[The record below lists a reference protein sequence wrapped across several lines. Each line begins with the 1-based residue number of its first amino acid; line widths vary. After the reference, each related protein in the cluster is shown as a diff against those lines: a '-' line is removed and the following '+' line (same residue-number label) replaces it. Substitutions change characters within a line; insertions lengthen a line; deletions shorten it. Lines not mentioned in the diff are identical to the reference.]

1 MTHRLRSRF
10 VSLFMGRNV
19 ALASWTLVLI
29 FSANYQKRLKGSLG
43 AAATVQSVGYVLDCS
58 TGTIVKFGSIMTS
71 VNIKRERFRPQLAT
85 WLMIGTLTIAALV
98 AIAWFAGNGLITTIF
113 EQLDQLQQTPP
124 DWVATPM
131 ALGKYFLFW
140 TASLMVFVWV
150 IMRISPM
157 PQTWSR
163 TIVVGI
169 LGILT
174 GRYLIWR
181 VTSTLNLST
190 PLDGVFS
197 LGLLALELLILL
209 SGIVQLCLLLRVRD
223 RRKAADQ
230 LALSVIRKEYCP
242 AVDVLIPTYDEPEFI
257 LRRTIIGCQAMD
269 YEPKTVYLLDD
280 TRRPAIKALAAELGC
295 EYLTRP
301 DNQHAK
307 AGNLNH
313 ALPKTCGELLVLFDA
328 DFVPTKNFL
337 TRTVG
342 FFQDPNVALVQTPQ
356 SFYNPDPIARNLG
369 LEDVLPPE
377 EEVFYRQIQ
386 RVRDGAGAVVCA
398 GTSFV
403 VRRSALENIG
413 GFVTEAVSEDFF
425 TGIQLA
431 AKGYRLVYLN
441 EKLSAGLAA
450 ENIAAHALQRVRWE
464 QGTLQAFFITS
475 NPLTIPGLNPIQRLA
490 YFEGLIHWFTSV
502 ARVGFLLMPLA
513 YAFLGAIPLRTTEAE
528 LLYFFVPFYLVQ
540 LSVFSWL
547 NYRSRS
553 ALLSDVYSLVLAFPL
568 ALTVFQVMLRPFGRG
583 FKVTPKGTASDR
595 YHFNWALAWPLVIIF
610 VLTALSLWIN
620 LGHCLVMMAHPV
632 DHLRGI
638 GIGWIWSAYNLLM
651 LSLALLIL
659 LDAPR
664 PSPYE
669 WFDVRR
675 VARVKRAD
683 ADNEETAFWGTTT
696 MISEVGAEV
705 ELTKAIELPVGIEA
719 ANVTLELVDEHL
731 QLPGKIVQTR
741 YQEGLPILAVEFG
754 ALPLPQQRQLVEL
767 LFCRPGQWQSR
778 CSPNEVRSLWLIIKS
793 VLRPRFLVERRV
805 QPKPVMV
812 SRG

>member
-1 MTHRLRSRF
+1 
-10 VSLFMGRNV
+10 
-19 ALASWTLVLI
+19 
-29 FSANYQKRLKGSLG
+29 
-43 AAATVQSVGYVLDCS
+43 
-58 TGTIVKFGSIMTS
+58 MTS
-71 VNIKRERFRPQLAT
+71 AQLQRGTYRPQLAT
-85 WLMIGTLTIAALV
+85 LLMLGTLAIAAFV
-98 AIAWFAGNGLITTIF
+98 VIAWFAGNGLITTIF
-113 EQLDQLQQTPP
+113 EQLDYLQQHPP
-124 DWVATPM
+124 VWAMTPM
-131 ALGKYFLFW
+131 AVGQYFLFW
-140 TASLMVFVWV
+140 TASLMVLVWG
-150 IMRISPM
+150 IMRVSPR
-157 PQTWSR
+157 PTGWSR
-163 TIVVGI
+163 TIVVSI

-174 GRYLIWR
+174 VRYLIWR
-181 VTSTLNLST
+181 ATSTLNLST
-190 PLDGVFS
+190 PQDGVFS
-197 LGLLALELLILL
+197 LGLLALELIIIF
-209 SGIVQLCLLLRVRD
+209 SGLVQLFLLLRVRD
-223 RRKAADQ
+223 RRKTADQ
-230 LALSVIRKEYCP
+230 LAQTVLNGDYRP
-242 AVDVLIPTYDEPEFI
+242 TVDVLIPTYDEPEFI
-257 LRRTIIGCQAMD
+257 LRRTVIGCQAMD

-280 TRRPAIKALAAELGC
+280 TRRPAIKALAEELGC
-295 EYLTRP
+295 EYITRP
-301 DNQHAK
+301 DNRHAK

-313 ALPKTCGELLVLFDA
+313 AIPKTQGELLVLFDA

-337 TRTVG
+337 IRTIG
-342 FFQDPNVALVQTPQ
+342 FFQDPQVGLVQTPQ
-356 SFYNPDPIARNLG
+356 SFFNPDPIARNLG
-369 LEDVLPPE
+369 LEDVLTPE

-403 VRRSALENIG
+403 IRRSALEAIG

-464 QGTLQAFFITS
+464 QGTLQAFFIKS
-475 NPLTIPGLNPIQRLA
+475 NPITIPGLNPIQRLA
-490 YFEGLIHWFTSV
+490 YFEGLIHWFSSI

-513 YAFLGAIPLRTTEAE
+513 YAFLGVIPLRATEAE

-568 ALTVFQVMLRPFGRG
+568 ALTVFQVMMRPFSKG

-595 YHFNWALAWPLVIIF
+595 YHFNWALAWPLIIVF

-620 LGHCLVMMAHPV
+620 LGQCLVTMADPV
-632 DHLRGI
+632 DHLRGL

-651 LSLALLIL
+651 LGLALLIL

-669 WFDVRR
+669 WFNVRR
-675 VARVKRAD
+675 IAKLKPIDNDD
-683 ADNEETAFWGTTT
+683 AEVVIWGTTT
-696 MISEVGAEV
+696 MISEIGAEV
-705 ELTKAIELPVGIEA
+705 ELTKAVSLHSEDWTDQAIALELPDEQLTLPSQVLQTQIRDGVPTLTIEFA
-719 ANVTLELVDEHL
+719 PLS
-731 QLPGKIVQTR
+731 
-741 YQEGLPILAVEFG
+741 
-754 ALPLPQQRQLVEL
+754 LPQQRQLIEL

-793 VLRPRFLVERRV
+793 IFRPRFLVERRV
-805 QPKPVMV
+805 QPKPVLV